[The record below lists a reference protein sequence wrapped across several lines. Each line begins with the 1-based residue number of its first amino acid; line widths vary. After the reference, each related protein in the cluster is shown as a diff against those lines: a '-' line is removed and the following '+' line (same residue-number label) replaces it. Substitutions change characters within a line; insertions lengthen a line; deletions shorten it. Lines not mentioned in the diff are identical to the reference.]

1 MIFTELTEKEYESF
15 ASSHVQGT
23 FYQTTKWAKLK
34 QTNGWKAFYVGIKE
48 NNKIIAASLLLKQT
62 KFKVISFFY
71 APRGFL
77 IDYSDFQT
85 LSFFTDNIK
94 KFAKKQNGIFVKIDP
109 YVLYKE
115 RNIDGDI
122 VIGGLDNTN
131 SFNNLVKLNYHHN
144 GFSLNQEDLQPRFA
158 FVLNLENKTKD
169 DIYNKFE
176 TTTKQMI
183 RKNERLG
190 LYSREI
196 KLDELN
202 KFTYVM
208 QDTAKRRGFVDRPF
222 NYYENMVKNFKD
234 KLKIYIAELD
244 VDNYIDE
251 LEKNLNDDKINLDQ
265 KAKELENGKNVNPN
279 KMTNRI
285 NEIKANI
292 VRLEKKITKAKE
304 LKKEKGK
311 KVVVGG
317 LLFMLHNNEI
327 ISLFGGAY
335 SEYKDFMAAYTL
347 NWDMIK
353 YGIENNYKKYNF
365 YGISGDFKNKKNE
378 LYGLYDFKRGFGGN
392 VEEYLGE
399 FDLIISPLKFK
410 LYQLLFKIY
419 KRTKK

>member
-1 MIFTELTEKEYESF
+1 MRFTKLTEKEFKSYAEN
-15 ASSHVQGT
+15 HPQGT
-23 FYQTTKWAKLK
+23 FYQTPEWAKLK
-34 QTNGWKAFYVGIKE
+34 KTNGWKEFYVGVKE
-48 NNKIIAASLLLKQT
+48 NDKIIAASLLLKQT

-71 APRGFL
+71 SPRGFL
-77 IDYSDFQT
+77 LDYSDSKL
-85 LSFFTDNIK
+85 LSFFTENIK
-94 KFAKKQNGIFVKIDP
+94 KFAKKENGIFIKIDP

-122 VIGGLDNTN
+122 IENGIDNTE
-131 SFNNLVKLNYHHN
+131 SFNNLINLNYKHN
-144 GFSLNQEDLQPRFA
+144 GFNLNQEDLQPRFA
-158 FVLNLENKTKD
+158 FVLNLENKSVD
-169 DIYNKFE
+169 DIYSKFE

-190 LYSREI
+190 LCSREI
-196 KLDELN
+196 KLDELD
-202 KFTYVM
+202 KFTCVM
-208 QDTAKRRGFVDRPF
+208 QDTAKRRGFIDRPF
-222 NYYENMVKNFKD
+222 SYYENMVKTFKD

-244 VDNYIDE
+244 VDNYITE
-251 LEKNLNDDKINLDQ
+251 LEKNLSDDIKNLEQ
-265 KAKELENGKNVNPN
+265 KEKELENGKNVNPT

-292 VRLEKKITKAKE
+292 ERLEKKIVKAKD

-317 LLFMLHNNEI
+317 LLFMIHNNEI

-399 FDLIISPLKFK
+399 FDLVISPLKFK
-410 LYQLLFKIY
+410 LYKLLFKIY
-419 KRTKK
+419 KSAKK